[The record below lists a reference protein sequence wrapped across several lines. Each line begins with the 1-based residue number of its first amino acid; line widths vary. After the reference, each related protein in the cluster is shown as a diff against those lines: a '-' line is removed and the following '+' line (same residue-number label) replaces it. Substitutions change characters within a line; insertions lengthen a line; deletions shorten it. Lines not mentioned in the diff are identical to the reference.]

1 MPPFNGKSTDC
12 VVTILL
18 ATLEYELSRQCYRLT
33 KKSGGGGQLTK
44 YACEREVMTISCP
57 PKHVIRI
64 IRANYGRFSLHV
76 CNDDGI
82 NWSNT
87 QCMDPASTEVMISR
101 CDSRPYCVVTA
112 SDYTFR
118 DRCFDT
124 VKYLETT
131 YECVDQS
138 EPVDLSSEEI
148 HTTAQ
153 ADDVAK
159 VDATPTTSQPQVD
172 KEQQTVAIHPTK
184 KTWTWPFLTTDIAK
198 SVDVETPPLLEQGQ
212 IFFVHD
218 NNDDYCPMAEERGV
232 KLPRTKAGTLL
243 HLPCPN
249 NAYEHVEVQCGLDAQ
264 WQLAQ
269 LDISHCLSSWIK
281 DMLSADLFASNAS
294 VAEAIANLR
303 SIPGRHRDL
312 YGGDITEVS
321 SFVKRLIKVS
331 TQVYAQQS
339 YQEQRR
345 SYANLSKVVTETFS
359 FLLSPQNL
367 KAWKHMPF
375 DQQRYAAQLLMSSVE
390 ESALMLSAS
399 MLPAADTHTVWSPQ
413 IVLEVSTVPMQNHLQ
428 YPTSSLYRQTDDTVR
443 LPASSIVASDQR
455 WFKLV
460 YISYNG
466 LGELLRPIDS
476 NGESVR
482 RRVAS
487 NVVTLV
493 VPKES
498 RLSDL
503 AEPILLSFHSPKSLG
518 GKNAHCVFWD
528 SNALGA
534 SGISGEW
541 SKEGCS
547 LAGQNETH
555 VTCSCNHLTS
565 FAVLM
570 DIHGIEFSSSDKLAL
585 TFISYFGCVVSVI
598 CLAATLATFS
608 LFKFLQCERTTIHKN
623 LCLCLLVAELV
634 YMFGI
639 WQTTDRVTCG
649 IVAVLLHYFFLAAF
663 AWMLLEGFQLYSLL
677 VEVFESG
684 HNRRTCFYCFG
695 YGAPFVVVS
704 VSLIIGWSSY
714 GTEQYCWLNT
724 ENYFVF
730 SFVGPVIVVLA
741 ANFVLLFISMAIIAR
756 HVPYSRAPQNPD
768 KSAFLNRIKF
778 WIKGAFILVVLLGL
792 TWSLGILLVSQ
803 SAVAIAYM
811 FTILNS
817 LQGLFIFCFQ
827 VLMNKKVRDGWKMWF
842 VRSLFPRE
850 WSNQQYRGCYASAEC
865 NGGKL
870 CREACSKQQAY
881 NAHLQNAYCHNGD
894 ALCST
899 KTSSGTIPDSFSAAP
914 CFLATEKLGKREY
927 ALYLPRNGVR
937 KSLRLYGAGFSRPP
951 PSVPPPQPPSDYSL
965 TQVPMEYGHT
975 SICPLDS
982 VRCQRHQSCF
992 GEESPTVYE
1001 RVNQDFYSTCGA
1013 SDCLA
1018 CSSSVEALLYRG
1030 ATNGGVRDVGT
1041 QSSTYGW
1048 QYVMPLEAEAARCGN
1063 LVPSSCALSNGQIS
1077 ASKGDVVVCRSCT
1090 DSSYEVPNSSPERC
1104 ACTCRARTLI

>member
-1 MPPFNGKSTDC
+1 M
-12 VVTILL
+12 
-18 ATLEYELSRQCYRLT
+18 
-33 KKSGGGGQLTK
+33 
-44 YACEREVMTISCP
+44 CP
-57 PKHVIRI
+57 NV
-64 IRANYGRFSLHV
+64 S
-76 CNDDGI
+76 
-82 NWSNT
+82 
-87 QCMDPASTEVMISR
+87 
-101 CDSRPYCVVTA
+101 
-112 SDYTFR
+112 
-118 DRCFDT
+118 
-124 VKYLETT
+124 KYLEVQYRCET
-131 YECVDQS
+131 
-138 EPVDLSSEEI
+138 EET

-153 ADDVAK
+153 VDNVAK
-159 VDATPTTSQPQVD
+159 EVPESSTTSQPEAD
-172 KEQQTVAIHPTK
+172 KERQATSIQPTK
-184 KTWTWPFLTTDIAK
+184 KSWSWPFLTTDIAK
-198 SVDVETPPLLEQGQ
+198 SVDVEAPPLLEQGQ

-218 NNDDYCPMAEERGV
+218 NNDDYCPMAEDHGV

-243 HLPCPN
+243 RLACPN

-264 WQLAQ
+264 WQLGQ
-269 LDISHCLSSWIK
+269 LDVSHCLSSWIK
-281 DMLSADLFASNAS
+281 DMLSRDLIASNAS
-294 VAEAIANLR
+294 VAEAIMNLQA
-303 SIPGRHRDL
+303 IPGHRDI
-312 YGGDITEVS
+312 YGGDITEIS
-321 SFVKRLIKVS
+321 AYVKRLIKVS
-331 TQVYAQQS
+331 AQVYAQQP

-367 KAWKHMPF
+367 KAWKDMPF

-390 ESALMLSAS
+390 ESAAMLSAS
-399 MLPAADTHTVWSPQ
+399 MLPIADTHTVWSPQ
-413 IVLEVSTVPMQNHLQ
+413 IVLEVSAVPMQNHLQ
-428 YPTSSLYRQTDDTVR
+428 YPTSTLYRQMDDKVR
-443 LPASSIVASDQR
+443 LPASSIVTTDQR

-460 YISYNG
+460 YVSYSG
-466 LGELLRPIDS
+466 LGELLRPVDT

-487 NVVTLV
+487 NVITLV

-503 AEPILLSFHSPKSLG
+503 AEPIILSFHVSKSF
-518 GKNAHCVFWD
+518 NSQNPQCVFWD

-534 SGISGEW
+534 SGITGEW
-541 SKEGCS
+541 SKDGCRVV
-547 LAGQNETH
+547 GQNETH

-684 HNRRTCFYCFG
+684 HNRRRCFYCFG

-741 ANFVLLFISMAIIAR
+741 ANFVLLFISMAIIVR

-778 WIKGAFILVVLLGL
+778 WVKGAFILVVLLGL
-792 TWSLGILLVSQ
+792 TWSLGILMVSR
-803 SAVAIAYM
+803 SAIAIAYM

-842 VRSLFPRE
+842 TRSLFPRE

-865 NGGKL
+865 DGKL
-870 CREACSKQQAY
+870 CREACSKQQPCS
-881 NAHLQNAYCHNGD
+881 AHLQNAYCHNGD

-927 ALYLPRNGVR
+927 ALYLPRNGMH

-965 TQVPMEYGHT
+965 TQVPMEYGHA
-975 SICPLDS
+975 SLCPMDS
-982 VRCQRHQSCF
+982 VRCQRHPSCF

-1001 RVNQDFYSTCGA
+1001 RVNQEFYSTCGA
-1013 SDCLA
+1013 SECLA
-1018 CSSSVEALLYRG
+1018 CSNSVEAFLCRG
-1030 ATNGGVRDVGT
+1030 ASNGGGRDVGT
-1041 QSSTYGW
+1041 QSSMYGW
-1048 QYVMPLEAEAARCGN
+1048 QYVMPLEAEAVRCGN
-1063 LVPSSCALSNGQIS
+1063 LVPSNCALSDGEVS
-1077 ASKGDVVVCRSCT
+1077 ASKGNVVVCSSCT

-1104 ACTCRARTLI
+1104 ACTCRAPTLI